1 MSRIYLVGL
10 PGTGKSTSGKR
21 FAKKLGWGYADL
33 DKLVEMRAHQR
44 IPDIF
49 KQQGEAAFRGLEA
62 SCLRETGASHELVVG
77 CGGGAAAWGDNM
89 DWMLAHGRVIWINIH
104 LEELVKRLIV
114 SRGERPFFPSRN
126 PDDIRLRLENLY
138 TQRQAAYARANVVV
152 ASENALLAYAA
163 ELRLQTDRK

>member
-49 KQQGEAAFRGLEA
+49 KQQGEAAFRVIEA

-77 CGGGAAAWGDNM
+77 CGGGAAAFADNM
-89 DWMLAHGRVIWINIH
+89 DWMLANGEVIWLNIK
-104 LEELVKRLIV
+104 LEELVNRLTI
-114 SRGERPFFPSRN
+114 SRRVRPMFPSHE
-126 PDDIRLRLENLY
+126 PADILSRLEALLAV
-138 TQRQAAYARANVVV
+138 RSPAYARAHRIVE
-152 ASENALLAYAA
+152 SETDLLTYAA
-163 ELRLQTDRK
+163 TLKATQNAK